1 MTTISKLSKNK
12 DLYIKLC
19 LIGGS
24 MGMLIGGIAGITAAA
39 ASPVII
45 GYYVVKTIANRLTTT

>member
-1 MTTISKLSKNK
+1 MTTISKLSKSK

-45 GYYVVKTIANRLTTT
+45 SYYIVKTITNRLTTT

>member
-1 MTTISKLSKNK
+1 MTTISKLSKSK

-24 MGMLIGGIAGITAAA
+24 MGILIGGVVGITAAA
-39 ASPVII
+39 ASPAII
-45 GYYVVKTIANRLTTT
+45 GYYIVKTIANRLTTT